1 METVEVDLRLNLKL
15 SHSFYS
21 VWMAIHSL
29 RSTLSLP
36 TSQGFKE
43 TTMGITR
50 SACTFVHSL
59 PFVYMDLW
67 RILLFFAPRGV
78 AREGVLLQG
87 LERGLEKSF
96 RVFGIHPCYTFLTLA
111 TRRSATLHS
120 SVPDGISGPVFL
132 SSSAGKSKA
141 LPGAGP
147 ARPQCE
153 KPAPQKAWRHAGP
166 AQSGRDF
173 RGRLGTL

>member
-50 SACTFVHSL
+50 SACTFAHSL

-67 RILLFFAPRGV
+67 RILLFLAPRGV

-120 SVPDGISGPVFL
+120 PLICPRRNLWTGVPKQLGRQIQGLAWRRP
-132 SSSAGKSKA
+132 
-141 LPGAGP
+141 GP
-147 ARPQCE
+147 A
-153 KPAPQKAWRHAGP
+153 
-166 AQSGRDF
+166 SI
-173 RGRLGTL
+173 

>member
-21 VWMAIHSL
+21 VWMAIHSP

-50 SACTFVHSL
+50 SACTFAHSL

-132 SSSAGKSKA
+132 SSSAAKSKA

-147 ARPQCE
+147 ARPQFE
-153 KPAPQKAWRHAGP
+153 NPAPQKA
-166 AQSGRDF
+166 
-173 RGRLGTL
+173 